1 MTSPVDPIDSDAL
14 VAAALADA
22 STAGGVAFGLGAEP
36 GDQPF
41 ATEAVYDRLA
51 ELDAVWERPSPGA
64 VTFAR
69 RPSADPA
76 RVAPEVRQLPGGDAF
91 AELFGPSGAVTLGPS
106 ARAKELY
113 RRVAAFLARLRD
125 GIFGFRREV
134 LAGPDPRAEIRS
146 ALDSDVKLDV
156 DGRSVGE
163 PAVTSLDHA
172 LVTIHRNLAD
182 ALAVFCKVV
191 EIVAGI
197 IKAASNPLSAV
208 RALWKGLNALYEE
221 LVRQLTGTPG

>member
-22 STAGGVAFGLGAEP
+22 ATVGGVAFGAEP

-41 ATEAVYDRLA
+41 ATEAVDDRLA
-51 ELDAVWERPSPGA
+51 ELDALWERPGPGA
-64 VTFAR
+64 VTFAA
-69 RPSADPA
+69 RPPADGT

-91 AELFGPSGAVTLGPS
+91 AELFGPAGAVTFGPW

-146 ALDSDVKLDV
+146 ALDSDVNLELEGRTLD
-156 DGRSVGE
+156 E
-163 PAVTSLDHA
+163 TAVASLDRG
-172 LVTIHRNLAD
+172 LIRIRRGLTD
-182 ALAVFCKVV
+182 ALSVFCKVV
-191 EIVAGI
+191 EIIAGV
-197 IKAASNPLSAV
+197 IKAAGNPLSAV
-208 RALWKGLNALYEE
+208 RALWKALNALYDL
-221 LVRQLTGTPG
+221 LVRQLAGSAG